1 MKLSYRIFAGE
12 FIDSHGQSS
21 EDVLSL
27 RYECTN
33 SGSFE
38 EACSLFAE

>member
-12 FIDSHGQSS
+12 FADYHGQSS
-21 EDVLSL
+21 EEVSPLQ
-27 RYECTN
+27 YEYTN
-33 SGSFE
+33 SGGFE